1 MEDSSEKLSTRAVGI
16 RYGLILAAVSV
27 LFFLLAAMLSLDTT
41 QGPGRWV
48 SLIFMVVVF
57 VLGHK
62 YYKDNGDGYMSYGQ
76 GMGIGFWAS
85 LISSLISSTFTY
97 LYVKFIDTNWMET
110 LKEMQL
116 EEMERQGMSEEQM
129 EMAMEMM
136 GRFSTP
142 EMIFVFSIL
151 GGILLGVIASLVITI
166 FTQRNND
173 SAPF

>member
-1 MEDSSEKLSTRAVGI
+1 
-16 RYGLILAAVSV
+16 
-27 LFFLLAAMLSLDTT
+27 
-41 QGPGRWV
+41 
-48 SLIFMVVVF
+48 VF

-62 YYKDNGDGYMSYGQ
+62 YYKDNGNGFMSYGQ

-110 LKEMQL
+110 IKDMQL
-116 EEMERQGMSEEQM
+116 EEMERQGMTEEQT

-142 EMIFVFSIL
+142 EMIFIFSIL
-151 GGILLGVIASLVITI
+151 GGILIGVIASLLITI